1 MKKKNL
7 CPLQALV
14 LICNSDEKLEK
25 LAHYILLKYGV
36 SHELIHH
43 ATGTASSAILDM
55 FGVGTSEKMIL
66 SAFIPSDHS
75 NVIMENLNLSLKL
88 EEKNKGIAFTLPITG
103 MASNIMEE
111 LEIGYGRK

>member
-1 MKKKNL
+1 MKKNV

-14 LICNSDEKLEK
+14 LICNDDEKLEK
-25 LAHYILLKYGV
+25 TAYETLKSFGV
-36 SHELIHH
+36 THELIHH

-55 FGVGTSEKMIL
+55 LGVGISKKIIL
-66 SAFIPSDHS
+66 STFIPTEEATNIIQALDT
-75 NVIMENLNLSLKL
+75 SLKL

-111 LEIGYGRK
+111 LEIKSNGRK